1 MQVID
6 VDGHVFEPDELWERH
21 LDRRFHDRRPRLVRD
36 ERGTT
41 RYLIEGRMTPPG
53 TGRGA
58 WVPEGMREASV
69 HREGAVDPRLRLE
82 DMDTDGIDVA
92 VLYGAISL
100 SFATN
105 VAERELAVACCRAY
119 NDWLAEYCQADP
131 ARLKGVPALP
141 LTWMADALAEAERA
155 VRELGFVSLTTP
167 CAVGDRNADHSD
179 NDDLYDLAVDL
190 GVPIGF
196 HAGGARF
203 AYHKFVDAYAQL
215 HALEFPFNIMFVAT
229 TLVCGGV
236 LERHPRLRVALL
248 EAGAGWVPYFFE
260 RLDEHWEHRSGEM
273 PISRAPSSFLH
284 EGRLF
289 ISTEGE
295 DGLGHVV
302 DQVGSD
308 CLVWASDYPHWD
320 ARFPGA
326 VAAVSE
332 RDDISEADRAAILS
346 HNAARM
352 LGWAEE
358 PVATGG
364 GAGRAGR

>member
-1 MQVID
+1 MRVID

-41 RYLIEGRMTPPG
+41 RYLVEGRMTPPG

-167 CAVGDRNADHSD
+167 CAVGDRNADHPD

-215 HALEFPFNIMFVAT
+215 HALEFPFNIMFAAT

-364 GAGRAGR
+364 GAGHAGR